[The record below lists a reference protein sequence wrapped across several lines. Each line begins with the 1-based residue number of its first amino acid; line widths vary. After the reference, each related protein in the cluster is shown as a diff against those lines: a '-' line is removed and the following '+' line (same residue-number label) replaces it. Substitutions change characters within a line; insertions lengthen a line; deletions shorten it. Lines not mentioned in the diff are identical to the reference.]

1 MSAPDRFI
9 AWCKQEQA
17 SLQQQLE
24 LLEASK
30 VLTGEDRGSGWVD
43 TTTESKKRAQARLV
57 ELKSLLTEAGSAMV
71 SKPAKETISP
81 DTTNKPDTTIKKV
94 VAASSPRGEMGQ
106 KYLVAGKRLSMRLWI
121 NEPGGILKPQQPE
134 TMRPSAT
141 SFRVAQGSI

>member
-43 TTTESKKRAQARLV
+43 TTIESKKRAEARLA
-57 ELKSLLTEAGSAMV
+57 ELESILTETGSAMV
-71 SKPAKETISP
+71 SKPVTETISP
-81 DTTNKPDTTIKKV
+81 DTSIKSDTTIKKV
-94 VAASSPRGEMGQ
+94 MAASSPRGEMGQ

-121 NEPGGILKPQQPE
+121 DEPGGKLKAP
-134 TMRPSAT
+134 TTRD
-141 SFRVAQGSI
+141 